1 MNEELTTVEEPSLL
15 AEEKVSYKL
24 ESFEGP
30 LDLLLSL
37 VHKNKMK
44 IEDIQISVICEQY
57 FDYLDKAAKINL
69 DLASEFIVMASDLM
83 LIKSKMLLPREEEE
97 EEDPRAGLAEA
108 ISRLEAAKKAAV
120 ILGKR
125 FEQYKGRMEKEPEDI
140 SPDRSYVKEGQDPQ
154 QLYVLMRRML
164 SEVRNNESIADALVK
179 PLVAHKI
186 VSVELKI
193 LGILKHFEGRTD
205 RSSSLGELLDD
216 AENRP
221 ELVAIFIGI
230 LELVK
235 MKRLIMVDDRDDFE
249 TLNGI
254 TTQFTVNPDYAD
266 NLTEGLNLDNYENE
280 SKDAPSEENKT
291 GKQD

>member
-1 MNEELTTVEEPSLL
+1 MNEEIQNVEEPSLIP
-15 AEEKVSYKL
+15 EETVSYKL
-24 ESFEGP
+24 ETFEGP

-57 FDYLDKAAKINL
+57 FEYLDKAAEINL

-108 ISRLEAAKKAAV
+108 MQRLEAAKKAAV

-125 FEQYKGRMEKEPEDI
+125 FEQFKGRMEKEPEDI
-140 SPDRSYVKEGQDPQ
+140 SPDKTYVKEDQDPQ
-154 QLYVLMRRML
+154 QLYTLMRRLL

-179 PLVAHKI
+179 PLVAHKV

-235 MKRLIMVDDRDDFE
+235 MKRLIMIDDREEFE

-254 TTQFTVNPDYAD
+254 STQFVVNPEFAD
-266 NLTEGLNLDNYENE
+266 NLSEGLNLDNYEKE
-280 SKDAPSEENKT
+280 AAKDAKAN
-291 GKQD
+291 